1 MLSKFTGII
10 GCKYIIS
17 YLDRTGKP
25 SNGFVRKPASVPR
38 NWTLVRNVCFWFGL
52 ENLGQNTS
60 SQFEQGSK
68 SAAHTAYWKLLR
80 RDKGTS
86 NEKFDSPGCVSM
98 ESSVR
103 PTLK

>member
-1 MLSKFTGII
+1 MQEL
-10 GCKYIIS
+10 IS
-17 YLDRTGKP
+17 YLDRISKP
-25 SNGFVRKPASVPR
+25 SSCFVRKRASVPR
-38 NWTLVRNVCFWFGL
+38 NWTLVRNVCFWFDL
-52 ENLGQNTS
+52 ENREENTS

-80 RDKGTS
+80 REKGTS
-86 NEKFDSPGCVSM
+86 NEKFDSPSCVSM